1 MPEKLNFTD
10 NQIQQM
16 AKLYDSGKSLSD
28 LARKYNCSLNGI
40 WKTFIRHGIP
50 RRTPNVV
57 KIRKF
62 LSRQEID
69 EVIRKYQ
76 NGMSTDKLASLY
88 DCGSS
93 TILRALVK
101 RNITRRKSFDYF
113 DTTRKIF
120 FNQQFFDTIDTEAKA
135 YWLGFMFADGCVK
148 SNKRKMA
155 FSLKLS
161 DGYMVDNFAKYINYP
176 IDKVCN
182 RPRNDKS
189 SENSEDTR
197 EMQFHSK
204 HMATSLISH
213 GCIPR
218 KTYSMKFP
226 NTVPSDLLEHF
237 CRGYFDGD
245 GCICTNGRSGWM
257 VQICGT
263 ESFLLGFAGVLS
275 AIGIIDSFGIYKRI
289 GVHMLT
295 FSKKES
301 ILKLRDWFYK
311 DATIYLERKFKKFQE
326 IV

>member
-1 MPEKLNFTD
+1 
-10 NQIQQM
+10 
-16 AKLYDSGKSLSD
+16 
-28 LARKYNCSLNGI
+28 
-40 WKTFIRHGIP
+40 
-50 RRTPNVV
+50 
-57 KIRKF
+57 
-62 LSRQEID
+62 
-69 EVIRKYQ
+69 
-76 NGMSTDKLASLY
+76 
-88 DCGSS
+88 
-93 TILRALVK
+93 
-101 RNITRRKSFDYF
+101 
-113 DTTRKIF
+113 
-120 FNQQFFDTIDTEAKA
+120 
-135 YWLGFMFADGCVK
+135 
-148 SNKRKMA
+148 
-155 FSLKLS
+155 
-161 DGYMVDNFAKYINYP
+161 
-176 IDKVCN
+176 
-182 RPRNDKS
+182 
-189 SENSEDTR
+189 
-197 EMQFHSK
+197 
-204 HMATSLISH
+204 MATSLISH